1 MKCEE
6 LDIES
11 DRTNAMTY
19 RPGSFSN
26 LMGFLQDLLAKWTEC
41 QLNSQTYTYRFLAE
55 SQRFADRGSV
65 RSQEISRPLSPL
77 PTHDGFLEGKGFNS
91 NL

>member
-1 MKCEE
+1 MKYEE
-6 LDIES
+6 LDVES
-11 DRTNAMTY
+11 DRSNAMTY
-19 RPGSFSN
+19 
-26 LMGFLQDLLAKWTEC
+26 LMGTLQDLLAQWTEC
-41 QLNSQTYTYRFLAE
+41 QLNSQTYTYRFFAE
-55 SQRFADRGSV
+55 FQSFADRGSV